1 MLLKYYKPENN
12 DYALATISGDN
23 DVKFTLENT
32 LNTINVANDGLSN
45 TTPIDITYTD
55 AAGVSSDN
63 VPANTV
69 VVKNC
74 TDPKLFNIT
83 NEGLTLAAKDGNL
96 ILAKKVSSG
105 VEDVMA
111 EDADAPVEWFNLQGI
126 RVANPENG
134 IYIRRQGN
142 KVEKVAL

>member
-1 MLLKYYKPENN
+1 MENAAN
-12 DYALATISGDN
+12 QIT
-23 DVKFTLENT
+23 
-32 LNTINVANDGLSN
+32 VANEGITN

-63 VPANTV
+63 VPDNTV

-74 TDPKLFNIT
+74 TNPKLFNIT

-96 ILAKKVSSG
+96 ILTKKVSSG

-111 EDADAPVEWFNLQGI
+111 EDADAPAEWFNLQGI

-134 IYIRRQGN
+134 IYIRRQGS
-142 KVEKVAL
+142 KVEKVVL